1 MKMRIARF
9 GWLGITFVLMAGMA
23 GAGTVKSYEV
33 RRALTPP
40 TVDGVVNSASG
51 EWANAAP
58 AAGNFVQIDTGDPVA
73 EDMAV
78 SFQALRTEST
88 LYFLVLI
95 RDSDIF
101 PILATGD
108 DSNADDEDILGTAT
122 GQFYASLGDD
132 LEIFLEPTED
142 IRRNNDPPSRTP
154 DQYHIAL
161 TLETTHADPLWGI
174 VGFDDLKRD
183 VLEETGPPY
192 QFTAAGYDLELVDGD
207 PNVWDPAMQIGIT
220 LLPDNIAPDTAIVEL
235 AIPFSSFNYTG
246 DMQSPP
252 VYATDNAPDNSLV
265 VTHAPRDGD
274 RWAFQVGRLTNE
286 AITLVW
292 NRPSFTTLYAR
303 PFGELIFADGTG
315 VADWAV
321 Y

>member
-1 MKMRIARF
+1 MKIRIVF
-9 GWLGITFVLMAGMA
+9 LGWLGITLVLIAGLA
-23 GAGTVKSYEV
+23 WAEEVKSYEV
-33 RRALTPP
+33 RRAIIAP

-58 AAGNFVQIDTGDPVA
+58 AGGDFVQIGTGEPAA
-73 EDMAV
+73 EDMTV
-78 SFQALRTEST
+78 TFQALQTEST
-88 LYFLVLI
+88 LYLLVI
-95 RDSDIF
+95 VRDSNIF
-101 PILATGD
+101 PILSTGD
-108 DSNADDEDILGTAT
+108 DSNADDEDILGTDT

-132 LEIFLEPTED
+132 LEIFLEPTD
-142 IRRNNDPPSRTP
+142 DVSRNNDPPSNTP
-154 DQYHIAL
+154 DQYHIAV
-161 TLETTHADPLWGI
+161 TLETTHTDPLWGI

-192 QFTAAGYDLELVDGD
+192 QLTAAGYDLELVDGD
-207 PNVWDPAMQIGIT
+207 PNIWDPAMQIGIT

-235 AIPFSSFNYTG
+235 AVPFSAFNYTG

-252 VYATDNAPDNSLV
+252 VYATDGSPDNSLV
-265 VTHAPRDGD
+265 VTPAPRDGD

-292 NRPSFTTLYAR
+292 NLPSVATLYAR
-303 PFGELIFADGTG
+303 PFGELLFVDETG
-315 VADWAV
+315 VGDWAV